1 MWNIYC
7 FFLLLLKRS
16 GCWIYLPASL
26 LLMESP
32 LCVLAIALGKK
43 YFFDIFCFCVSERTN
58 ISFHCLVEKKNPSKL
73 FYLSSLFT
81 SSSPP
86 FEKMNDMLTLKIY
99 SWTSF
104 YTFSQHEIK
113 QFPRFCNVFF
123 SVLCLQ
129 VSFLIQGLSMPRM
142 T

>member
-1 MWNIYC
+1 MWNMYC

-16 GCWIYLPASL
+16 GSISQLASL

-32 LCVLAIALGKK
+32 LCVLAIELRKK
-43 YFFDIFCFCVSERTN
+43 YFFDIFCFCVSERTHFFPLPGGKK
-58 ISFHCLVEKKNPSKL
+58 ILQSSFIFH
-73 FYLSSLFT
+73 LSSPL
-81 SSSPP
+81 
-86 FEKMNDMLTLKIY
+86 LLLLLKKWMICLLLKY

-123 SVLCLQ
+123 LFCVYRSHF
-129 VSFLIQGLSMPRM
+129 SSKD
-142 T
+142 